1 MFEYLDDNP
10 VFSKSFEEESTMKK
24 TLAFVLSA
32 TMMMAALVGC
42 GSSETAETK
51 AETTAETAGT
61 EAEGDNG
68 YTVDNECPLGPVV
81 IEKIKVVSKSTW
93 SIEDFN
99 ADYKNMRASSNKIG
113 LSINGAAV
121 QTNGT
126 LTLNESLRSVIR
138 NKESK
143 ALSFEAKLPAQRT
156 AIQDNALGI
165 VFTIDFDKAE

>member
-1 MFEYLDDNP
+1 MDADGNI
-10 VFSKSFEEESTMKK
+10 ST
-24 TLAFVLSA
+24 
-32 TMMMAALVGC
+32 
-42 GSSETAETK
+42 GS
-51 AETTAETAGT
+51 
-61 EAEGDNG
+61 G

-99 ADYKNMRASSNKIG
+99 ADYKNMKASSNKIG

-165 VFTIDFDKAE
+165 VFTIDLFRMRGNFRFPSFILKRKVFKRMTCKKNLFTNVNRFGHIN